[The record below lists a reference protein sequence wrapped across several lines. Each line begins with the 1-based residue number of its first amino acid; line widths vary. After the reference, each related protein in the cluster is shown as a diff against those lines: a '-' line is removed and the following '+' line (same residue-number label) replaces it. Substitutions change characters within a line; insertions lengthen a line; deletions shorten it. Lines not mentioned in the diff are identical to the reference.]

1 MGESICSPGPLS
13 IITHSSY
20 LRTAC
25 LPCWRARGA
34 KAGNG
39 RWRRPCRR
47 LRWCSIG
54 SGPKYMIC
62 VHFSARC
69 ASQKA
74 HRHARI
80 ARVSRAIL
88 VCPCVDQAQG
98 SAARQAGAHPG
109 TVACARPSES
119 CVVSRGPGARWKGR
133 GGNAHLEFG
142 TRKFISSCEFM
153 NHMNLK

>member
-39 RWRRPCRR
+39 RWRRPGRR

-62 VHFSARC
+62 VTLFCTLRESENTQTCENRTRFAC
-69 ASQKA
+69 D
-74 HRHARI
+74 
-80 ARVSRAIL
+80 SRMS
-88 VCPCVDQAQG
+88 VC
-98 SAARQAGAHPG
+98 
-109 TVACARPSES
+109 
-119 CVVSRGPGARWKGR
+119 
-133 GGNAHLEFG
+133 
-142 TRKFISSCEFM
+142 
-153 NHMNLK
+153 